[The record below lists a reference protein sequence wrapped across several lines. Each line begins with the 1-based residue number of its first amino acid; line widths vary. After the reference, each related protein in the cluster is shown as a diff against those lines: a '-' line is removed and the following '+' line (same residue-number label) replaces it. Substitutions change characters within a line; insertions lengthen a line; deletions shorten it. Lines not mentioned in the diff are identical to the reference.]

1 MTTHKLLLVIL
12 LLLLINL
19 SYSKETIKDIQIDID
34 FHVNIRNAKIDTVFD
49 YYVSI
54 GSKIIIKEFV
64 TINLKGSYERDNGV
78 FYLAHSEIASCK
90 YGQTGYIY
98 DTEKD
103 VKLFYASIYHPFLIF
118 KTGYDF
124 SYSETSKHSIYISVK
139 WEFIN
144 AEIAFFENIRR
155 IKYLLSPTIKKWD
168 KLSLKAK
175 IEGLYIADKFK
186 WQNGLMLN
194 YKII

>member
-1 MTTHKLLLVIL
+1 MKYLLLFL
-12 LLLLINL
+12 LLPLFA
-19 SYSKETIKDIQIDID
+19 YPQDTIKNIQIDAKLHI
-34 FHVNIRNAKIDTVFD
+34 NIRNAKIDTVFD

-54 GSKIIIKEFV
+54 GSKIIIREFI
-64 TINLKGSYERDNGV
+64 TINLKGSYERDNGII
-78 FYLAHSEIASCK
+78 YLAHSEIASCK
-90 YGQTGYIY
+90 YGQSGYIY

-103 VKLFYASIYHPFLIF
+103 VKLFYASIYYPFLKVF

-124 SYSETSKHSIYISVK
+124 SCSQTSKHSIYFSVT

-155 IKYLLSPTIKKWD
+155 IKYVLNPILKKWD
-168 KLSLKAK
+168 KLSLKAN

-186 WQNGLMLN
+186 WQNGLSLN
-194 YKII
+194 YTII